1 MIRIALPAVMDA
13 AKPGFFPEAKDPIEE
28 RRYVEEPPVLS
39 IFSELII
46 KMGGVNTKVFFS
58 ELIIKIGGVDTKDS
72 IEQSRYVEK
81 PPPSSFLKLL

>member
-46 KMGGVNTKVFFS
+46 KMGGVNTK
-58 ELIIKIGGVDTKDS
+58 DS